1 MNVEIRSIA
10 NQPTAGEDSR
20 RIEGYAVVWNSP
32 SRVLREK
39 GMSFVETIERGA
51 ITEELIANSDVKCLY
66 NHNGDALLARSNKGV
81 GTLTLTLDEVGLRY
95 SFDAPHTVD
104 GDKVLDLVRRGDLAG
119 SSFAF
124 ATIGDGGVRYYKED
138 GVQHRSVSR
147 IDYLGDVSPVVNPA
161 YLQTSVEARSWE
173 ESEDKMEE
181 PETTEQREGLTESA
195 HIVHR
200 ILLGL

>member
-10 NQPTAGEDSR
+10 NQPTASEDSR
-20 RIEGYAVVWNSP
+20 RIEGYAVVWDSP

-81 GTLTLTLDEVGLRY
+81 GTLALTLDEVGLRY

-124 ATIGDGGVRYYKED
+124 ATIGEGGVRYYKE
-138 GVQHRSVSR
+138 GCVQHRAVSR
-147 IDYLGDVSPVVNPA
+147 IDYLGDVSPVVDPA

-173 ESEDKMEE
+173 AEAPEE
-181 PETTEQREGLTESA
+181 TPIEARENQGMTESA
-195 HIVHR
+195 AVYHR
-200 ILLGL
+200 LKLGL